1 MQKLNKFKLPTTI
14 KLSQDCFN
22 DLRIYSKYQMRLY
35 ISKLNE
41 FVSLNLLQT
50 IKPKEF
56 IDEGSFAIRINAS
69 TCPIYISGDIA
80 HLLINGFCLE
90 KQLGSSLL
98 SYCAIPF
105 NINKQYL
112 PVDVI

>member
-35 ISKLNE
+35 ISKISE
-41 FVSLNLLQT
+41 HISANLLQT
-50 IKPKEF
+50 IKPKQF
-56 IDEGSFAIRINAS
+56 IDEGSFAIRIGIN
-69 TCPIYISGDIA
+69 CPIYISGDIA
-80 HLLINGFCLE
+80 HLLSNGFCLE

-98 SYCAIPF
+98 SYCAVPF
-105 NINKQYL
+105 NINNEYL